1 MPDTSFLIPLLLQG
15 VLAPFAAAAIAA
27 LALRRAV
34 GGPAATALVVAAG
47 FLTSYAATVQGAWS
61 LSPQS
66 AMDWQPWVVLA
77 AVGGALLV
85 DRAPAGV
92 RLFLAR
98 AVLGVLLSF
107 VVVWPAIGSL
117 GAVKASTAAVV
128 AGIVIA
134 AAWSVRTRGLF
145 AGETHPLQL
154 AIIAG
159 GAGLAMMLDSSQT
172 PGRLAGAL
180 AVALAAC
187 AVIGRFRTPAGSA
200 AVGTTLLVLGSL
212 LLQAQVY
219 AGFPLVYVAL
229 LAAATVADIA
239 PALLASRGRSAITWR
254 AKAASIALT
263 LVPVAVVV
271 GLAVKGMQDS
281 GGY

>member
-34 GGPAATALVVAAG
+34 GGPAATALAVAAG

-107 VVVWPAIGSL
+107 VVVWPAIDSL

-239 PALLASRGRSAITWR
+239 PALLARRGRSANTWR

>member
-107 VVVWPAIGSL
+107 VVVWPAIDSL

-239 PALLASRGRSAITWR
+239 PALLARRGRSANTWR

>member
-1 MPDTSFLIPLLLQG
+1 MPDTSFLIPLLLQS
-15 VLAPFAAAAIAA
+15 VLAPFAAAAVVA
-27 LALRRAV
+27 LAMRRAV
-34 GGPAATALVVAAG
+34 GGPAATALAVAAG
-47 FLTSYAATVQGAWS
+47 FLAAYAATVQGAWS

-85 DRAPAGV
+85 DRAPAGA

-98 AVLGVLLSF
+98 AVLGVLLGF

-117 GAVKASTAAVV
+117 GAVKASVSAVV
-128 AGIVIA
+128 AGIVVA
-134 AAWSVRTRGLF
+134 AAWSLRTHGLF
-145 AGETHPLQL
+145 ASQTHPLQL
-154 AIIAG
+154 ALVAG

-172 PGRLAGAL
+172 PGRLAGSL
-180 AVALAAC
+180 AMALAAC
-187 AVIGRFRTPAGSA
+187 AVVGRLRTPAGSA

-212 LLQAQVY
+212 LLQAHVY

-239 PALLASRGRSAITWR
+239 PALLANRGGSAITWR
-254 AKAASIALT
+254 AKAMSFALT
-263 LVPVAVVV
+263 LAPVVVVV

>member
-34 GGPAATALVVAAG
+34 GGPAATALAVAAG

-145 AGETHPLQL
+145 AGDTHPLQL

-239 PALLASRGRSAITWR
+239 PALLARRGRSANTWR

>member
-1 MPDTSFLIPLLLQG
+1 MPDTSFLIPLLLQS
-15 VLAPFAAAAIAA
+15 VLAPFAAAAVAA
-27 LALRRAV
+27 LALQRPLGRA
-34 GGPAATALVVAAG
+34 AATAIAVAAG
-47 FLTSYAATVQGAWS
+47 FLASYAATVQGAWS

-66 AMDWQPWVVLA
+66 AMDWQPWIVLA

-85 DRAPAGV
+85 DRAPAGAL
-92 RLFLAR
+92 LFLAR
-98 AVLGVLLSF
+98 AVLGVLLGL

-117 GAVKASTAAVV
+117 GAAKASVAAVV

-145 AGETHPLQL
+145 TGETPALQL

-180 AVALAAC
+180 AMALAAC
-187 AVIGRFRTPAGSA
+187 AIAGRFRAPAGSA
-200 AVGTTLLVLGSL
+200 AAGTTLLVLGSL
-212 LLQAQVY
+212 LLQAHVY

-229 LAAATVADIA
+229 LAAATVADLA
-239 PALLASRGRSAITWR
+239 PSLLANRGGGAITWR
-254 AKAASIALT
+254 VKAASFALT